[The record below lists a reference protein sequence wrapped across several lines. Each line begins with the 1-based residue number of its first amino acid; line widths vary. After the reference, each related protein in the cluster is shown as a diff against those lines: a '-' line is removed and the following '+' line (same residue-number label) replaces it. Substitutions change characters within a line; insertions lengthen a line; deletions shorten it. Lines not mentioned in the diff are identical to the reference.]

1 MMKFNSYD
9 GRFPADSMFSLA
21 DDGVVVPGKLS
32 YWLGRNKKAGP
43 EQGFT
48 LDLGC
53 TKKAIGVLL
62 KNTHNR
68 YHRDRGTKKFSLFGS
83 MSTYGPW
90 QTILE
95 KNLEDPRQQ
104 NPPPVKRLHFEKA
117 CNLRFLKFQLVEFWG
132 YGGGLQ
138 HLSVIT

>member
-1 MMKFNSYD
+1 
-9 GRFPADSMFSLA
+9 MFSLA
-21 DDGVVVPGKLS
+21 NDGVAGHGKLNF
-32 YWLGRNKKAGP
+32 WLAKNHQAGGYINLIYFLIEKKGD
-43 EQGFT
+43 EGFI

-53 TKKAIGVLL
+53 AKKVVGVRL

-68 YHRDRGTKKFSLFGS
+68 YHRDRGTKKFCLFGS

-104 NPPPVKRLHFEKA
+104 NPPPVKRLLFEKA
-117 CNLRFLKFQLVEFWG
+117 CNLRYLKFQLVEFWG